1 MDLLKTEKKCRLC
14 VKCNIEFFTCFKGT
28 KPICVKC
35 YQLSINQKINSDENL
50 LQSFQKFS
58 ISSPLK
64 KNKLIIFDLN
74 GLLVYR
80 IRGNDKTKKIPK
92 SKYDYKINKF
102 KIWIR
107 PNAKDFLKYCLLH
120 FNVAIWSTAQIHNI
134 LPLIDLLF
142 NEEDKKKIVFIWG
155 QSECTP
161 SGKFSSINKHKELV
175 FKETSKIW
183 DQFQEYNETNT
194 LLIDDD
200 EYKAERNVPFT
211 AIHPNSWVG
220 DKDDNFL
227 SNTKIISWLE
237 DLKKSDTVAEFVKEN
252 LFY

>member
-1 MDLLKTEKKCRLC
+1 MEISKTQKTCRLC
-14 VKCNIEFFTCFKGT
+14 INCNNSFFTNFKGI
-28 KPICVKC
+28 KPVCQKC
-35 YQLSINQKINSDENL
+35 YKLSINQKINTDENL
-50 LQSFQKFS
+50 LKSFQNLNVS
-58 ISSPLK
+58 LP
-64 KNKLIIFDLN
+64 KNKLIILDLN

-92 SKYDYKINKF
+92 SKYDYKISKF

-107 PNAKDFLKYCLLH
+107 PNTKDFLKYCLLH

-142 NEEDKKKIVFIWG
+142 DEEDKEKIVFIWG

-183 DQFQEYNETNT
+183 DEFPQYNETNT

-220 DKDDNFL
+220 DEDDNFL
-227 SNTKIISWLE
+227 SNTKLISWLE
-237 DLKKSDTVAEFVKEN
+237 DLKNSETVAEFVKDN